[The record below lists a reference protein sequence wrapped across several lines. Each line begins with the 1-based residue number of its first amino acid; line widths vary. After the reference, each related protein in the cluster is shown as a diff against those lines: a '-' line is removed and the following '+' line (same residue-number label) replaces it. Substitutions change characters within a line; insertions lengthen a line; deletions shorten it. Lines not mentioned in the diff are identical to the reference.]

1 MSGAAEHLAMTE
13 DYGEGNLVEQAGSFM
28 SETVLVDWNA
38 VTVRALGTCDST
50 VLPAIEDLLIV
61 QRCIDA
67 LADKACA
74 DPRLFRWPNS
84 VI

>member
-1 MSGAAEHLAMTE
+1 MTE

-50 VLPAIEDLLIV
+50 VLPAIEDLLIS
-61 QRCIDA
+61 CSDA
-67 LADKACA
+67 ST
-74 DPRLFRWPNS
+74 RWQTRPALTRGS
-84 VI
+84 SGGRTR